1 MKTRVPAISWRSRY
15 QKHGTCYFHI
25 RSFLLLHLVLG
36 KSIWDS
42 QPPNEGL
49 KPEYRQIWAGG
60 THLFWLA
67 RYFMQAISSVLLPR
81 SLFNKW
87 TDHNFALHTSLFNC
101 YARNRLPVA
110 PESLRDVRLMGKM
123 KQKNSLGPWVMI
135 SDDFWLILG
144 GPPRWISGSSPIV
157 RSPIYRWENSRI
169 GDLRSPGLRSSY
181 WDDPGM
187 VDMVVVSGRRN
198 QALVFGVVESPAGFL
213 AAHFKVWK
221 AMHSDIDH
229 LAVLDRGMHRKSC
242 LRMGSAK
249 RSRSHLLQ
257 IEYPRVI

>member
-1 MKTRVPAISWRSRY
+1 MDRSQLCPPHVAVQLLRQEQIASCTRVPARCQIDGEDEAE
-15 QKHGTCYFHI
+15 KLFGT
-25 RSFLLLHLVLG
+25 V
-36 KSIWDS
+36 
-42 QPPNEGL
+42 
-49 KPEYRQIWAGG
+49 
-60 THLFWLA
+60 
-67 RYFMQAISSVLLPR
+67 
-81 SLFNKW
+81 
-87 TDHNFALHTSLFNC
+87 
-101 YARNRLPVA
+101 
-110 PESLRDVRLMGKM
+110 
-123 KQKNSLGPWVMI
+123 

-169 GDLRSPGLRSSY
+169 GDLRSPGLQSSY